1 MAGASLVGS
10 AVGIILLIVTAYVL
24 VSGAITVSQ
33 VTVGAQKEMT
43 VVQER
48 ILGTSLSIMYFTP
61 SGTLPVTLV
70 LNNTGREVI
79 SPFNRMDVYVFD
91 STSGLNRYQYDL
103 AGGEGTWRNETPIVP
118 DIINPRM
125 WDPGE
130 QLNIT
135 IEPVTGT
142 TPLWVRVTTPNGVS
156 VSGYL

>member
-43 VVQER
+43 GVQER
-48 ILGTSLSIMYFTP
+48 ILGTSLSVTYF
-61 SGTLPVTLV
+61 SSAGTSPVTLV

-79 SPFNRMDVYVFD
+79 GPFNRMDVYVYD
-91 STSGLNRYQYDL
+91 ATSGLTRYQYNL
-103 AGGEGTWRNETPIVP
+103 AGGAGTWRNETPIVP

-130 QLNIT
+130 RLNIT
-135 IEPVTGT
+135 IEPETGAS
-142 TPLWVRVTTPNGVS
+142 PVWVRVTTQNGVS